1 MAQWTQTLEPY
12 IKVQEEIKTTTL
24 TPTAGEDLIIG
35 VALISDAGPSTPTL
49 ISGQKEFLK
58 TYASQELTQEYV
70 ESLNNLYSGEDST
83 TAATMWANAYRL
95 AGSNTLLVTRATK
108 ANNIFFSKPLIASY
122 EDTYILRDGELLK
135 KISGGF
141 KLVLD
146 DNGDFANH
154 DTDGWSINISGI
166 GIFGNR
172 TTDKGTQ
179 YDYFVNTLPDLVEA
193 LNETSKFF
201 SPKYVFFKTVD
212 DSNRY
217 KEGDKNAAYN
227 VDMDSFSSK
236 SNAKVVIFEEVYL
249 GYEILDK
256 TDPRT
261 APALQEAIEV
271 TELPE
276 PDASIEGNI
285 YLDTTTNKYYVCR
298 YNRLTSTYEFDLVK
312 ENMGLMYIVTCQ
324 VDGSAT
330 NMNQKVIDLNGPRY
344 SNFTPSKYY
353 ATNVYNSAT
362 ELKVRIRR
370 FNHDAVT
377 SKSITDTS
385 SLTANSNSPYTVLTG
400 ILDTFTQNGLKEPD
414 ESILVR
420 DFFEVAIWDPSINS
434 EVSFFN
440 IGNISGRGDIE
451 VSELNELLSMIQ
463 LNLPDDLHEL
473 GLNYYGYYNDDLAWL
488 RDYDNVSEAP
498 TGNEQIPTFEDLLN
512 TSNPNK
518 NDTKYVTGIGWYKY
532 TDNGEHQVFIE
543 LTIDP
548 TQTDLIKVSDNDL
561 KNALDLIALDEVY
574 TTEGLCDLGNTEL
587 SYQNYMANMAI
598 NDNYFYPI
606 STVNSTNY
614 MTIGN
619 SSKKIAQESC
629 KLYMSAPW
637 DIDTGN
643 LGWRYYA
650 SPSVIYWEAVAR
662 NRRNNN
668 EFASIFGQSTGVV
681 TYQRPVVEF
690 NKKSR
695 QLLLSRKVNT
705 VLWNIATQS
714 WNMNDSYTKQSE
726 NNILGEDGNSRLQI
740 RISKAMPTL
749 LRQFIGKKITTKL
762 CEQVRFVIDYFF
774 KTVIMPMNYT
784 VEAYNIICNY
794 DEILARQ
801 NKIKVKVQSRFMR
814 SLKFIDVYDEAYDV
828 GMSFETE

>member
-49 ISGQKEFLK
+49 IPGQKEFLK
-58 TYASQELTQEYV
+58 TYASQDLTQEYID
-70 ESLNNLYSGEDST
+70 SLNNLYSGEDST

-108 ANNIFFSKPLIASY
+108 ADNIFFSKPLTK
-122 EDTYILRDGELLK
+122 DDQNTYILRDGELLK
-135 KISGGF
+135 KIDSGF

-146 DNGDFANH
+146 DGGDAADH
-154 DTDGWSINISGI
+154 DTDGWSINISGV

-172 TTDKGTQ
+172 TTDEGAQ

-193 LNETSKFF
+193 LNETTKFF
-201 SPKYVFFKTVD
+201 SPKYVFFKNVE
-212 DSNRY
+212 DSNEY
-217 KEGDKNAAYN
+217 IAGDQNSVYN
-227 VDMDSFSSK
+227 VDMDSLSSK

-261 APALQEAIEV
+261 APALQEAVEV
-271 TELPE
+271 DTLPKA
-276 PDASIEGNI
+276 DATMVGKI
-285 YLDTTTNKYYVCR
+285 YLQTSDMKYYICR
-298 YNRLTSTYEFDLVK
+298 EVEESVYEFVMIQ
-312 ENMGLMYIVTCQ
+312 ENMGLMYLVTCQ
-324 VDGSAT
+324 VDGSSE
-330 NMNQKVIDLNGPRY
+330 NMPQKVIDLNGPGY
-344 SNFTPSKYY
+344 SSFTPCDYY
-353 ATNVYNSAT
+353 ATNIYNSAT

-385 SLTANSNSPYTVLTG
+385 NLTIKSNSPYTVLTSV
-400 ILDTFTQNGLKEPD
+400 LDTFTQNGLREPS
-414 ESILVR
+414 ETILER
-420 DFFEVAIWDPSINS
+420 DFFEVAVWDPSINS

-440 IGNISGRGDIE
+440 IGKLLGRGDME

-463 LNLPDDLHEL
+463 LNLPDDLHDL
-473 GLNYYGYYNDDLAWL
+473 GLNYYGYKNDDYAWVA
-488 RDYDNVSEAP
+488 DKNNTS
-498 TGNEQIPTFEDLLN
+498 QIPDSGVVDTYDDLLALIDIVPG
-512 TSNPNK
+512 T
-518 NDTKYVTGIGWYKY
+518 TKYVNNLGWFKY
-532 TDNGEHQVFIE
+532 VENGEHQIFAD

-548 TQTDLIKVSDNDL
+548 TETDLIKVSDSDL
-561 KNALDLIALDEVY
+561 KKALDLIALDEVY

-643 LGWRYYA
+643 LGWKYYA
-650 SPSVIYWEAVAR
+650 SPSVLYWEAVAR

-681 TYQRPVVEF
+681 AYQRPVVEF
-690 NKKSR
+690 NKKTR
-695 QLLLSRKVNT
+695 QLLLSRKINT
-705 VLWNIATQS
+705 ALWNISTQA

-740 RISKAMPTL
+740 RISKAIPIL
-749 LRQFIGKKITTKL
+749 LKQFIGKKITAKL
-762 CEQVRFVIDYFF
+762 CEQVRFVIDYYI
-774 KTVIMPMNYT
+774 KTVILPMNYT
-784 VEAYNIICNY
+784 IEAYNIICNY

-814 SLKFIDVYDEAYDV
+814 SLKFVDVYNEAYDV

>member
-24 TPTAGEDLIIG
+24 TPTAGESLIIG

-49 ISGQKEFLK
+49 ISSQKEFLS
-58 TYASQELTQEYV
+58 TYASQDLTQEYI
-70 ESLNNLYSGEDST
+70 ESLNNLYSGDDAT

-108 ANNIFFSKPLIASY
+108 ADNIFFSKPLVKG
-122 EDTYILRDGELLK
+122 DQNTYILRDGELLK
-135 KISGGF
+135 KIDSGF
-141 KLVLD
+141 KMVLD
-146 DNGDFANH
+146 DGGDLADH
-154 DTDGWSINISGI
+154 DTDGWSINISGV

-172 TTDKGTQ
+172 TTDEGAQ
-179 YDYFVNTLPDLVEA
+179 YDYYVDNLPDLVNA
-193 LNETSKFF
+193 LNETTKFF
-201 SPKYVFFKTVD
+201 SPKYTFYRTIE
-212 DSNRY
+212 DSNN
-217 KEGDKNAAYN
+217 GDVYN
-227 VDMDSFSSK
+227 VDMDNLNSK
-236 SNAKVVIFEEVYL
+236 KNAKVVIFEEVYL

-276 PDASIEGNI
+276 PEASIEGNI

-298 YNRLTSTYEFDLVK
+298 YNKLTSAYEFDLVK

-330 NMNQKVIDLNGPRY
+330 NMNQKVIDLNGPGY
-344 SNFTPSKYY
+344 SNFTPSDYY

-385 SLTANSNSPYTVLTG
+385 SLTAKSNSPYTVLTSV
-400 ILDTFTQNGLKEPD
+400 LDTFTGNGLQEPS
-414 ESILVR
+414 ESILER
-420 DFFEVAIWDPSINS
+420 DFFEVAVWDPSVNNT
-434 EVSFFN
+434 VSFFN
-440 IGNISGRGDIE
+440 IGNLLGRGDME
-451 VSELNELLSMIQ
+451 VSELNSLISMIQ
-463 LNLPDDLHEL
+463 LNLPDDLHDL
-473 GLNYYGYYNDDLAWL
+473 KLNYYDYKNDDYIWV
-488 RDYDNVSEAP
+488 RDEDNEDPIPVTTIATYD
-498 TGNEQIPTFEDLLN
+498 DLLAE
-512 TSNPNK
+512 TGMVPG
-518 NDTKYVTGIGWYKY
+518 DTRYVDNIGWFKY
-532 TDNGEHQVFIE
+532 SANGDNQLFAD

-548 TQTDLIKVSDNDL
+548 MATDLISVSDSDL
-561 KNALDLIALDEVY
+561 KKALDLIALDEVY

-587 SYQNYMANMAI
+587 SFQNYMANMAI

-619 SSKKIAQESC
+619 SSTKISQDSC

-643 LGWRYYA
+643 LGWKYYA
-650 SPSVIYWEAVAR
+650 SPSVLFWEAVAR

-668 EFASIFGQSTGVV
+668 EFASVFGQSTGVV
-681 TYQRPVVEF
+681 SYQRPVVEF
-690 NKKSR
+690 NKKTR

-705 VLWNIATQS
+705 ALWNISTQA

-726 NNILGEDGNSRLQI
+726 NNILGEDGNSRLMI
-740 RISKAMPTL
+740 RISKAMPIL
-749 LRQFIGKKITTKL
+749 LKQFIGKKITAKL
-762 CEQVRFVIDYFF
+762 CEEVRFVIDYYF
-774 KTVIMPMNYT
+774 KTVILPMNYT

-814 SLKFIDVYDEAYDV
+814 SLKFIDVYDQAYDV

>member
-24 TPTAGEDLIIG
+24 TPTAGESLIIG

-49 ISGQKEFLK
+49 ISSQKEFLS
-58 TYASQELTQEYV
+58 TYASQDLTQEYI
-70 ESLNNLYSGEDST
+70 ESLNNLYSGDDAT

-108 ANNIFFSKPLIASY
+108 ADNIFFSKPLVKG
-122 EDTYILRDGELLK
+122 DQNTYILRDGELLK
-135 KISGGF
+135 KISSGF
-141 KLVLD
+141 KMVLD
-146 DNGDFANH
+146 DGGDLADH
-154 DTDGWSINISGI
+154 DTDGWSINISGV

-172 TTDKGTQ
+172 TTDEGAQ
-179 YDYFVNTLPDLVEA
+179 YDYYVDNLPDLVEA
-193 LNETSKFF
+193 LNETTKFF
-201 SPKYVFFKTVD
+201 SPKYTFYRTIE
-212 DSNRY
+212 DSNN
-217 KEGDKNAAYN
+217 GDIYN
-227 VDMDSFSSK
+227 VDMDNLNSK
-236 SNAKVVIFEEVYL
+236 KNAKVVIFEEVYL

-298 YNRLTSTYEFDLVK
+298 YNRLTSAYEFDLVK

-330 NMNQKVIDLNGPRY
+330 NMNQKVIDLNGPGY
-344 SNFTPSKYY
+344 SNFTPSDYY
-353 ATNVYNSAT
+353 ATNIYNSAT

-385 SLTANSNSPYTVLTG
+385 SLTAKSNSPYTVLTSV
-400 ILDTFTQNGLKEPD
+400 LDTFTGNGLQEPN
-414 ESILVR
+414 ESILER
-420 DFFEVAIWDPSINS
+420 DFFEVAVWDPSVNNT
-434 EVSFFN
+434 VSFFN
-440 IGNISGRGDIE
+440 IGNLLGRGDME
-451 VSELNELLSMIQ
+451 VSELNSLISMIQ
-463 LNLPDDLHEL
+463 LNLPDDLHDL
-473 GLNYYGYYNDDLAWL
+473 KLNYYDYKNDDYIWV
-488 RDYDNVSEAP
+488 RDEDNEDP
-498 TGNEQIPTFEDLLN
+498 IPVTTIATYEDLLAE
-512 TSNPNK
+512 TGMVPG
-518 NDTKYVTGIGWYKY
+518 DTRYVDNIGWFKFSANG
-532 TDNGEHQVFIE
+532 DNQLFAD

-548 TQTDLIKVSDNDL
+548 MATDLISVSDSDL
-561 KNALDLIALDEVY
+561 KKALDLIALDEVY

-619 SSKKIAQESC
+619 SSTKISQDSC

-643 LGWRYYA
+643 LGWKYYA
-650 SPSVIYWEAVAR
+650 SPSVLFWEAVAR

-668 EFASIFGQSTGVV
+668 EFASVFGQSTGVV
-681 TYQRPVVEF
+681 NYQRPVVEF
-690 NKKSR
+690 NKKTR

-705 VLWNIATQS
+705 ALWNISTQA

-726 NNILGEDGNSRLQI
+726 NNILGEDGNSRLMI
-740 RISKAMPTL
+740 RISKAMPVL
-749 LRQFIGKKITTKL
+749 LKQFIGKKITAKL
-762 CEQVRFVIDYFF
+762 CEEVRFVIDYYF
-774 KTVIMPMNYT
+774 KTVILPMNYT

-814 SLKFIDVYDEAYDV
+814 SLKFIDVYDQAYDV